1 MIAPSLLSAEFSAL
15 GEAASLAERGGAD
28 LIHVDVMDGHFVP
41 PITFGSAVVKS
52 LKKSTALPLDVHLM
66 VSNPWQQAEQFLEAG
81 ADMISFHIEATPH
94 PYVIYQR
101 VRKAGRRVGISL
113 NPMTPAEAIRDSLPY
128 VDFDLVMSVSPGYGG
143 QPFIPETLVKIETI
157 RKWVE
162 EKGLTV
168 PIEVDGGVTTKTIP
182 SLKEAGAEI
191 FVAGS
196 AIFGAPDPMEAL
208 KTLKE
213 LTL

>member
-15 GEAASLAERGGAD
+15 GVAASLAERGGAD

-128 VDFDLVMSVSPGYGG
+128 VDFVLVMSVSPGYGG

-162 EKGLTV
+162 ERGLTV

>member
-1 MIAPSLLSAEFSAL
+1 
-15 GEAASLAERGGAD
+15 
-28 LIHVDVMDGHFVP
+28 
-41 PITFGSAVVKS
+41 
-52 LKKSTALPLDVHLM
+52 M

-128 VDFDLVMSVSPGYGG
+128 VDFVLVMSVSPGYGG

-162 EKGLTV
+162 ERGLTV

>member
-52 LKKSTALPLDVHLM
+52 LKKSTTLPLDVHLM
-66 VSNPWQQAEQFLEAG
+66 VSNPWEQAEQFLEAG

-128 VDFDLVMSVSPGYGG
+128 VDFVLVMSVSPGYGG
-143 QPFIPETLVKIETI
+143 QPFIPETLGKIETI

-162 EKGLTV
+162 DRGLTV
-168 PIEVDGGVTTKTIP
+168 PIEVDGGVTSKTIP

-213 LTL
+213 LTQ

>member
-1 MIAPSLLSAEFSAL
+1 
-15 GEAASLAERGGAD
+15 
-28 LIHVDVMDGHFVP
+28 
-41 PITFGSAVVKS
+41 
-52 LKKSTALPLDVHLM
+52 
-66 VSNPWQQAEQFLEAG
+66 
-81 ADMISFHIEATPH
+81 
-94 PYVIYQR
+94 
-101 VRKAGRRVGISL
+101 
-113 NPMTPAEAIRDSLPY
+113 IRDSLPY
-128 VDFDLVMSVSPGYGG
+128 VDFVLVMSVSPGYGG

-157 RKWVE
+157 RKWVAE
-162 EKGLTV
+162 RGLTV

>member
-15 GEAASLAERGGAD
+15 GAAASLAERGGAD

-52 LKKSTALPLDVHLM
+52 LKKSTTLPLDVHLM

-128 VDFDLVMSVSPGYGG
+128 VDFVLVMSVSPGYGG

>member
-128 VDFDLVMSVSPGYGG
+128 VDFVLVMSVSPGYGG

-213 LTL
+213 LTQ